1 MDTDSFL
8 SQLTAV
14 FYDITIQ
21 QPSTAAIVAIVVAAV
36 LLLFSAFASASEIA
50 FFSLSPTDL
59 SVIEEGKDATDKRIS
74 RMLTDKE
81 RLLATILITNNFVN
95 VTIVM
100 LSNYF
105 FMQVFKFASPL
116 AEFLILTVVLTF
128 LLLLFGEIVPKIYS
142 AQNTLKFCRFAAPG
156 VGFCFSLF
164 KPFSSALVRST
175 WFVNKYFA
183 PKGHNI
189 SVDELEQALELT
201 DKKQITDESSILQG
215 IIRFG
220 GETAKEVMT
229 SRMDM
234 VALDI
239 RTPYKDVMRCI
250 IDNVYSRIPIY
261 QGTVDSIKG
270 VLYIKDLL
278 PHLGKTDNFHWQSLI
293 RPAYFVPETKMI
305 DVLLKDFQT
314 SKVHIAIVVD
324 EFGGTSGLVTMED
337 IIEEIVGEIRDEYDD
352 EDRSY
357 AVIDDHTWV
366 FEAKTQLTD
375 FYKITQLDEDTFE
388 EASGESDTIGGLL
401 LELKG
406 EFPKVH
412 EKIVY
417 KGYEFEILSLD
428 KRRILK
434 VKFTIVDR

>member
-1 MDTDSFL
+1 M
-8 SQLTAV
+8 
-14 FYDITIQ
+14 
-21 QPSTAAIVAIVVAAV
+21 
-36 LLLFSAFASASEIA
+36 
-50 FFSLSPTDL
+50 
-59 SVIEEGKDATDKRIS
+59 
-74 RMLTDKE
+74 
-81 RLLATILITNNFVN
+81 
-95 VTIVM
+95 
-100 LSNYF
+100 
-105 FMQVFKFASPL
+105 
-116 AEFLILTVVLTF
+116 
-128 LLLLFGEIVPKIYS
+128 
-142 AQNTLKFCRFAAPG
+142 
-156 VGFCFSLF
+156 
-164 KPFSSALVRST
+164 
-175 WFVNKYFA
+175 NKYFA
-183 PKGHNI
+183 PKKHNV
-189 SVDELEQALELT
+189 SVDELEHALELT
-201 DKKQITDESSILQG
+201 DQKEITDESSILQG

-239 RTPYKDVMRCI
+239 RTPYKDVLRCI

-278 PHLGKTDNFHWQSLI
+278 PHLGKADNFHWQSLI

-357 AVIDDHTWV
+357 AKIDEHTWV

-375 FYKITQLDEDTFE
+375 FYKITKLDEDTFE

-417 KGYEFEILSLD
+417 QGYEFEILSLD

-434 VKFTIVDR
+434 VKFKIKDN